1 MVQPWK
7 AQGMEEGKEAM
18 LDGSKEAL
26 AKEAMRFHHTRRAK
40 TRRSQT
46 RGAKTRRIYVRIGVL
61 ACVRAQHK
69 KKISERHSRTR
80 RKIRQKGTTLGVIN
94 RLIGA

>member
-18 LDGSKEAL
+18 VDGSKEAL

-46 RGAKTRRIYVRIGVL
+46 RGAKTRRICVL
-61 ACVRAQHK
+61 ACVRA
-69 KKISERHSRTR
+69 
-80 RKIRQKGTTLGVIN
+80 
-94 RLIGA
+94 

>member
-18 LDGSKEAL
+18 VDGSKEAL
-26 AKEAMRFHHTRRAK
+26 AKEVMRFHHTRRAK

-46 RGAKTRRIYVRIGVL
+46 RGAKTRRICVL

-69 KKISERHSRTR
+69 KERSERHSRTR
-80 RKIRQKGTTLGVIN
+80 RKIRQHGTTRGVIN

>member
-18 LDGSKEAL
+18 VDGSKEAL
-26 AKEAMRFHHTRRAK
+26 AKEAMRFHHTRRANK
-40 TRRSQT
+40 RGSQT
-46 RGAKTRRIYVRIGVL
+46 RCARNSCGRL
-61 ACVRAQHK
+61 CAQQK
-69 KKISERHSRTR
+69 KKRSERHSRTR
-80 RKIRQKGTTLGVIN
+80 RQIRQKGTTLGVIN